1 MNEHLLQSKTWQKYE
16 ELEGHKTYFEKG
28 DNYHFLA
35 IEHQTPFGNYLFCP
49 YGPEVADKKALE
61 KALKA
66 LKTLGN
72 EKNATFIR
80 IEPRI
85 ALGGSEMAKIG
96 KKLGVSIQK
105 SKDIDPAHTW
115 HLDLTQKEDDI
126 LENIES
132 RKVRYWRNHEK
143 KGISLRTSQNPEDI
157 TILTKFLKN
166 LGEVD
171 NFTPQ
176 DENHLKN
183 QLKSGF
189 ATLYI
194 ADLEE
199 SATSGEKK
207 HSHEGA
213 EPGKASSSAEK
224 SVATDF
230 SDAPLEN
237 AFSRQPIAAA
247 LIYDFKGTRY
257 YAHAATDF
265 EHRKLA
271 AGTIILIQMILDA
284 KAKKQKIYDFWGITT
299 SEDKNHPWY
308 GFTQYKK
315 SFGGRQVDF
324 AGTYDLVLNKPKYKI
339 YQFFR
344 KINRLK
350 RRIKK

>member
-16 ELEGHKTYFEKG
+16 ELEGHKTYYEKG
-28 DNYHFLA
+28 NDYHFLA
-35 IEHQTPFGNYLFCP
+35 VEHETPFGNYLFCP
-49 YGPEVADKKALE
+49 YGPECADKKALI
-61 KALKA
+61 KALRA
-66 LKTLGN
+66 LKTLG
-72 EKNATFIR
+72 ESKNITFIR

-85 ALGGSEMAKIG
+85 ALTTPEMAKIG
-96 KKLGVSIQK
+96 QKIGSNIKKSHDL
-105 SKDIDPAHTW
+105 DPAHTW
-115 HLDLTQKEDDI
+115 HLDLTQPEEKI

-132 RKVRYWRNHEK
+132 RKVRYWRNHEN
-143 KGISLRTSQNPEDI
+143 KGITLRTSQNPEDI

-194 ADLEE
+194 ADLTED
-199 SATSGEKK
+199 
-207 HSHEGA
+207 
-213 EPGKASSSAEK
+213 GK
-224 SVATDF
+224 TT
-230 SDAPLEN
+230 
-237 AFSRQPIAAA
+237 PIAAA
-247 LIYDFKGTRY
+247 LIYDYKGTRY

-284 KAKKQKIYDFWGITT
+284 KAKKQKIYDFWGITV

-315 SFGGRQVDF
+315 SFGGHQVDF
-324 AGTYDLVLNKPKYKI
+324 AGTYDLILNQPKYKL

-350 RRIKK
+350 HKIKK